1 VAWGGLHG
9 SYLVLERM
17 ARRLWGGA
25 AWLSLRAVRVGLGLL
40 TFATVCLTW
49 VFFRAHSF
57 GDARVLLTTMLSGA
71 GSDQLVLGA
80 GNVLGVAAVTLFLLG
95 AHWWMRDT
103 SLEARWEVIPWWGR
117 SLVLATLLLA
127 LVLVPGE
134 DRAFIYFQ
142 F

>member
-1 VAWGGLHG
+1 
-9 SYLVLERM
+9 
-17 ARRLWGGA
+17 
-25 AWLSLRAVRVGLGLL
+25 
-40 TFATVCLTW
+40 
-49 VFFRAHSF
+49 
-57 GDARVLLTTMLSGA
+57 
-71 GSDQLVLGA
+71 
-80 GNVLGVAAVTLFLLG
+80 VTLFLLG